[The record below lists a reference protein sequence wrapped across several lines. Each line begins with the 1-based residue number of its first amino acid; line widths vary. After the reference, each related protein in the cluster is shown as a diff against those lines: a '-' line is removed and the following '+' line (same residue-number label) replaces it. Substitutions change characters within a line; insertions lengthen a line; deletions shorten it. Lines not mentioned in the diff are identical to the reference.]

1 MDEHGY
7 LRVDTHMRTS
17 VEGVYAC
24 GEAADGEYKQVVI
37 SAGMG
42 ATAAIAT
49 TRYLETRE
57 D

>member
-1 MDEHGY
+1 
-7 LRVDTHMRTS
+7 MRTS

>member
-1 MDEHGY
+1 MQ
-7 LRVDTHMRTS
+7 TS

-42 ATAAIAT
+42 ATAAITA
-49 TRYLETRE
+49 TRYLENLE
-57 D
+57 K